1 MQRSIGGCAIAS
13 RQLGAYMTLYAAH
26 SALERHPQNRKYITY
41 ATPPEE
47 DRTAAIYI
55 KFGEV

>member
-1 MQRSIGGCAIAS
+1 
-13 RQLGAYMTLYAAH
+13 MTLYAAH